1 VEREKKSK
9 MTASNKFMEENL
21 FRQLCADIHCA
32 SLIYLWSFGHLDAA
46 EEQGTSHR
54 DGKRDRD
61 THPDGIRDR

>member
-21 FRQLCADIHCA
+21 FIQLCADKWLIVHRA
-32 SLIYLWSFGHLDAA
+32 SLIYLWSFGHLDAG

-54 DGKRDRD
+54 DGKRDR
-61 THPDGIRDR
+61 